1 MTSAQIAIFAILAAT
16 VAAFLWGRFRHDT
29 VALAAL
35 MAGVL
40 AGVVPAAGAFA
51 GFGHPAVI
59 TVACVLIL
67 SRALQRTGAVD
78 ALARRVLPAK
88 AGRLGTLAALMGLGA
103 LLSAFMNNVGAM
115 ALLTPLAVQL
125 AAKQGLPPGQVLM
138 PLAFGTI
145 LGGMTTLVGTPPN
158 LIVAGFRA
166 EAAFGMFDFAWVGL
180 PVALLGVAFVALV
193 GWRLVPVRRPAGDSA
208 FETGVYLAEL
218 RVAEGSDAIGQT
230 LRQFE
235 DSLDAAALQVVGLV
249 RAGARYH
256 APHGGRQLREGDIL
270 LVEADA
276 KSLAEEAVRHGLVH
290 EGLGNETG
298 KEGAGKDKT
307 GKDRVGKEKTG
318 KNETGKHGADDPDS
332 GDVEVALREMTVLPG
347 SAVIGRSA
355 RQMRLRSRHGI
366 ALLAVSRM
374 GAQSGARLAT
384 LVLKAG
390 DLLLLRGTAEDLADF
405 ARDMACAPLDTEA
418 LTPPDRQ
425 KGWIAAG
432 IMAIAVLLAAFGVL
446 PAPVAFALGVVV
458 TMAAGTLPLR
468 EVYTAI
474 DWPVVVLLAALIPVA
489 GAMQSTGAADL
500 LARVLVD
507 GLAQGNAL
515 VALTVV
521 LVVTMFLSDVMN
533 NAATAA
539 VMAPIAIGIAA
550 TLGVGADGFLMA
562 VAIGASCAF
571 LTPIGHQ
578 NNTLILGPGGFQF
591 GDYWRLGLL
600 LEAIIVAVSV
610 PLIWVVWG
618 V

>member
-51 GFGHPAVI
+51 GFGHQAVI

-67 SRALQRTGAVD
+67 SRALQRTGVVD

-115 ALLTPLAVQL
+115 ALLMPLAVQL

-208 FETGVYLAEL
+208 FETGEYLAEL

-249 RAGARYH
+249 RAGA
-256 APHGGRQLREGDIL
+256 
-270 LVEADA
+270 
-276 KSLAEEAVRHGLVH
+276 
-290 EGLGNETG
+290 
-298 KEGAGKDKT
+298 
-307 GKDRVGKEKTG
+307 
-318 KNETGKHGADDPDS
+318 
-332 GDVEVALREMTVLPG
+332 
-347 SAVIGRSA
+347 
-355 RQMRLRSRHGI
+355 
-366 ALLAVSRM
+366 
-374 GAQSGARLAT
+374 
-384 LVLKAG
+384 
-390 DLLLLRGTAEDLADF
+390 
-405 ARDMACAPLDTEA
+405 
-418 LTPPDRQ
+418 
-425 KGWIAAG
+425 
-432 IMAIAVLLAAFGVL
+432 
-446 PAPVAFALGVVV
+446 
-458 TMAAGTLPLR
+458 
-468 EVYTAI
+468 
-474 DWPVVVLLAALIPVA
+474 
-489 GAMQSTGAADL
+489 
-500 LARVLVD
+500 
-507 GLAQGNAL
+507 
-515 VALTVV
+515 
-521 LVVTMFLSDVMN
+521 
-533 NAATAA
+533 
-539 VMAPIAIGIAA
+539 
-550 TLGVGADGFLMA
+550 
-562 VAIGASCAF
+562 
-571 LTPIGHQ
+571 
-578 NNTLILGPGGFQF
+578 
-591 GDYWRLGLL
+591 
-600 LEAIIVAVSV
+600 
-610 PLIWVVWG
+610 
-618 V
+618 